1 MGQEKL
7 LDCTL
12 RDGAYLVDKYFGDTV
27 ISGVIA
33 GLVAARIDYI
43 EIGFLQDDGF
53 GEGKTVFK
61 DAADA
66 KRFIP
71 EDKRL
76 HNRFRASKPDDV
88 LTIGT
93 EETSRAFIP
102 VRNILY
108 VSMGSEE
115 DI

>member
-1 MGQEKL
+1 MSLQEYKIHL
-7 LDCTL
+7 INN
-12 RDGAYLVDKYFGDTV
+12 LV
-27 ISGVIA
+27 IH
-33 GLVAARIDYI
+33 AA
-43 EIGFLQDDGF
+43 E
-53 GEGKTVFK
+53 E
-61 DAADA
+61 
-66 KRFIP
+66 RFIP

-108 VSMGSEE
+108 VSMGSEV

>member
-1 MGQEKL
+1 MCLQEYRIHL
-7 LDCTL
+7 INNQ
-12 RDGAYLVDKYFGDTV
+12 V
-27 ISGVIA
+27 IH
-33 GLVAARIDYI
+33 AA
-43 EIGFLQDDGF
+43 E
-53 GEGKTVFK
+53 E
-61 DAADA
+61 
-66 KRFIP
+66 RFIP

-76 HNRFRASKPDDV
+76 HNRFRTSKPDDV

-108 VSMGSEE
+108 VSMGSEV

>member
-1 MGQEKL
+1 MSLQEYKIHL
-7 LDCTL
+7 INNQ
-12 RDGAYLVDKYFGDTV
+12 V
-27 ISGVIA
+27 IH
-33 GLVAARIDYI
+33 AA
-43 EIGFLQDDGF
+43 E
-53 GEGKTVFK
+53 E
-61 DAADA
+61 
-66 KRFIP
+66 RFIP

-76 HNRFRASKPDDV
+76 HNRFRTSKPDDV

-108 VSMGSEE
+108 VSMGSEV

>member
-1 MGQEKL
+1 MSLQEYRIHL
-7 LDCTL
+7 INNQ
-12 RDGAYLVDKYFGDTV
+12 V
-27 ISGVIA
+27 IH
-33 GLVAARIDYI
+33 AA
-43 EIGFLQDDGF
+43 E
-53 GEGKTVFK
+53 E
-61 DAADA
+61 
-66 KRFIP
+66 RFIL

-93 EETSRAFIP
+93 EETNRAFIP

-108 VSMGSEE
+108 ISMGSEV

>member
-1 MGQEKL
+1 MSLQEYRIHL
-7 LDCTL
+7 INNQ
-12 RDGAYLVDKYFGDTV
+12 V
-27 ISGVIA
+27 IH
-33 GLVAARIDYI
+33 AA
-43 EIGFLQDDGF
+43 E
-53 GEGKTVFK
+53 E
-61 DAADA
+61 
-66 KRFIP
+66 RFIP

-108 VSMGSEE
+108 VSMGSEVN
-115 DI
+115 I

>member
-1 MGQEKL
+1 MSLQEYRIHL
-7 LDCTL
+7 INNQ
-12 RDGAYLVDKYFGDTV
+12 V
-27 ISGVIA
+27 IH
-33 GLVAARIDYI
+33 AA
-43 EIGFLQDDGF
+43 E
-53 GEGKTVFK
+53 E
-61 DAADA
+61 
-66 KRFIP
+66 RFIL

-108 VSMGSEE
+108 ISMGSEV